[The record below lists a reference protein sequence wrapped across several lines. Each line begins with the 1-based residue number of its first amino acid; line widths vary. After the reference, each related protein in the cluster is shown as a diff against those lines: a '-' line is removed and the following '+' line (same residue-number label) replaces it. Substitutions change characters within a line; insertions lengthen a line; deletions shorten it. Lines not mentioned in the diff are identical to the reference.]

1 MRQVDVFETQ
11 LKQLAETLKDYQE
24 TVNPKDRLHRAEE
37 LCSYLRGLTN
47 VAERI
52 RDEAY
57 RHAPHLAAKR
67 VLQKYK
73 SLGMR
78 D

>member
-1 MRQVDVFETQ
+1 MRQEEVFET
-11 LKQLAETLKDYQE
+11 LMKQLGETLKDYRE

-67 VLQKYK
+67 MLHKYK
-73 SLGMR
+73 NLGMR